1 MQATPKIWWRHRAA
15 AIAAQL
21 VKVRDV
27 HDINWILMNARNGL
41 GHSTKGAQQLR
52 RFGCVVI
59 MGVTIWLGDRFNL
72 RTGQF
77 RSSPA
82 MTEWEL
88 WAHSSLTR
96 GFCSMKFFSE
106 LIQNLPYLFHVLENP
121 CSSFFPFCNFEFYL
135 INTYVNNQHR
145 SQHNGNT
152 FIRWKLHKLKKKHL
166 SFLTHK
172 VL

>member
-59 MGVTIWLGDRFNL
+59 MGVAIWLGDRFNL

-77 RSSPA
+77 RRARLNDWVGALNYLVPITGILVLQWAEPTSADTKLS
-82 MTEWEL
+82 MSLVKNGDSVLNYLL
-88 WAHSSLTR
+88 WGRNNSHFEGIS
-96 GFCSMKFFSE
+96 
-106 LIQNLPYLFHVLENP
+106 I
-121 CSSFFPFCNFEFYL
+121 SFWIIFYP
-135 INTYVNNQHR
+135 
-145 SQHNGNT
+145 G
-152 FIRWKLHKLKKKHL
+152 
-166 SFLTHK
+166 
-172 VL
+172 